1 VTPEEIKAG
10 VGIERL
16 KVETLK
22 DGTGYALVDVMQAAN
37 GKEYAY
43 CVRCPLNP
51 TSQGI
56 KQLRAQF
63 LWWAGEVAEQSKPN
77 D

>member
-10 VGIERL
+10 IGLERL

-22 DGTGYALVDVMQAAN
+22 DGTGYALVDVMQATN
-37 GKEYAY
+37 GKEYAHV
-43 CVRCPLNP
+43 VRCPLNP
-51 TSQGI
+51 TRQDLE
-56 KQLRAQF
+56 QLRAQF
-63 LWWAGEVAEQSKPN
+63 LRWANEVAEQSRPN